1 MGEQIVFEKT
11 VSFLLAKV
19 TTVFRNTLER
29 RMAVISLH
37 SGQVFL
43 LLELWKQDELRQV
56 DLAERLGL
64 SAPTV
69 NKMLKGLIEINL
81 VTRRRLDD
89 DARSTRICLTKT
101 GLLMRRDVE
110 AQWLEMDQ
118 TILAGLTA
126 TEQLVL
132 PDLLGKLRN
141 ILIGKPAEDEDE

>member
-1 MGEQIVFEKT
+1 MDEQIVFEKT
-11 VSFLLAKV
+11 VSFMLAKV
-19 TTVFRNTLER
+19 TTVFRNSLER
-29 RMAVISLH
+29 RMADISLH

-69 NKMLKGLIEINL
+69 NKMVKGLIEINL

-89 DARSTRICLTKT
+89 DARSTRICLTRT
-101 GLLMRRDVE
+101 GLLMRGDVE

-141 ILIGKPAEDEDE
+141 ILTGKPPEEEDE